1 MIFLFIESRISS
13 VKFLGFVFSTLDLI
27 SSTPVSFAISLILD
41 LNSLEKF
48 LILPHHLPKVLS
60 TAGKSFGP
68 TKMMIH
74 AAMTRYSTPPIPGN
88 ITIT

>member
-1 MIFLFIESRISS
+1 MSKNHFASIYFLF
-13 VKFLGFVFSTLDLI
+13 LLTFSYTEEL
-27 SSTPVSFAISLILD
+27 TPLD

-48 LILPHHLPKVLS
+48 LILPHHLPKVLN

-68 TKMMIH
+68 TKMIIN

>member
-1 MIFLFIESRISS
+1 MSEQDLEKFIRK
-13 VKFLGFVFSTLDLI
+13 VGQLNNLV
-27 SSTPVSFAISLILD
+27 
-41 LNSLEKF
+41 NSLEKF
-48 LILPHHLPKVLS
+48 LILPHHLPKVLN

-68 TKMMIH
+68 TKMIIN